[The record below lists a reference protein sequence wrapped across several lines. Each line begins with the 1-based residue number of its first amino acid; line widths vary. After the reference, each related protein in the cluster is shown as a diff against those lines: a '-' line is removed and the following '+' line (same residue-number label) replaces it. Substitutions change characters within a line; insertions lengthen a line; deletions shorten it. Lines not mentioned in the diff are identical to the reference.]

1 MGNGPSLS
9 ATIQDG
15 KDFFN
20 DKLLFSVNFAAK
32 SPYFTE
38 LKPNFHIMAD
48 PAFFAESKHYG
59 IFETMASKIQ
69 WPLTLFL
76 PTSAKK
82 IKSWQKYKQKLES
95 NPNIRIAYF
104 NMTKI
109 NGSLCFIDV
118 ATMKGWGGP
127 APRNVMIP
135 AIILSMRM
143 QCPNIYLAGA
153 DHSWLKDISVNEKNE
168 VLLNDKHFYDQLLDN
183 QKSDFSFE
191 DLAGIYEQNGESH
204 LFAICTRF
212 TEVNGIK
219 ILPQGKYLCADCTEE
234 NREQIIKNLIEIA
247 KNKYKVL
254 PDFTIQLIVLS
265 GILQWNYQVQ
275 IFISIG

>member
-1 MGNGPSLS
+1 MISLIKILFLSSKCSPVPALKNKDIIIMGNGPSLS

-168 VLLNDKHFYDQLLDN
+168 VLLNDKHFYDQNSQGNAVNYKTIRLSQILGSICIALRSYETLN
-183 QKSDFSFE
+183 QIAQKHHQHIYNITPKSFIDAFE
-191 DLAGIYEQNGESH
+191 RLNIQTKKS
-204 LFAICTRF
+204 IC
-212 TEVNGIK
+212 E
-219 ILPQGKYLCADCTEE
+219 
-234 NREQIIKNLIEIA
+234 
-247 KNKYKVL
+247 
-254 PDFTIQLIVLS
+254 
-265 GILQWNYQVQ
+265 
-275 IFISIG
+275 